1 MIFTVIYYYCCCY
14 SSSHWLFKRKFEKP
28 GRSYSCWLLCF
39 VVFFFFA
46 KVFFIPGRVLFF
58 PQHLL
63 FSFPSASVLRGN
75 RGAARDRAHVLGDG
89 EEQKGRRQQMV
100 LGEMSLLSV
109 ERGEG
114 RKGNP
119 NQYL

>member
-1 MIFTVIYYYCCCY
+1 M
-14 SSSHWLFKRKFEKP
+14 
-28 GRSYSCWLLCF
+28 
-39 VVFFFFA
+39 FFL
-46 KVFFIPGRVLFF
+46 PDRVLFF

-75 RGAARDRAHVLGDG
+75 RGAARDRAHALGDG
-89 EEQKGRRQQMV
+89 EEQKGRSQQMV
-100 LGEMSLLSV
+100 LGEMSLLSM

-119 NQYL
+119 DQYL